1 MSNVVYETTINVTT
15 APQRRG
21 DVVLQ
26 KWVDKNT
33 LPNAGD
39 ILVGTGGE
47 TDINVTINGVTTTVC
62 VANVTN
68 ISAGVANYPLISQG
82 PNLVPSY
89 SLMQGSSLVSR
100 SVDATAKLKFPDRV
114 APTGSVYQLPLYA
127 LDDAEGGGMTIQWGR
142 LKGYESLEDRSVD
155 TAQIANYAVGTS
167 QIVNA
172 AVNAAK
178 IANFAITTEKFATT
192 AIAPKAISSYS
203 SIYASGSANTTLTQI
218 DSQTSSTGSFNFV
231 EDFNMTHSF
240 VLIKLVCTFNTAPQ
254 EDWIANVLLPS
265 SADLTASEGVSIP
278 VSSPYSDTSYRLLIK
293 PVSVA
298 SGGSSMNI
306 YFQVSNNAY
315 PGRFSN
321 VTSSATLSLWTMSY
335 SG

>member
-1 MSNVVYETTINVTT
+1 MAAETKANFETTIDVSD
-15 APQRRG
+15 AAHRRG

-33 LPNAGD
+33 LVNAGD
-39 ILVGTGGE
+39 LLVGTGE
-47 TDINVTINGVTTTVC
+47 ITTKNNIA
-62 VANVTN
+62 VANVTVLPVN
-68 ISAGVANYPLISQG
+68 ESAAGCPLVVNLNSAVPLHLAYEPLKASHIDGSTLVDSAASLATSTGIPKAEVIDYAITNCIVGGTGINVTNPKINGSGDPTASHTATISISTV
-82 PNLVPSY
+82 N
-89 SLMQGSSLVSR
+89 
-100 SVDATAKLKFPDRV
+100 
-114 APTGSVYQLPLYA
+114 
-127 LDDAEGGGMTIQWGR
+127 
-142 LKGYESLEDRSVD
+142 
-155 TAQIANYAVGTS
+155 TAQIANY
-167 QIVNA
+167 
-172 AVNAAK
+172 
-178 IANFAITTEKFATT
+178 AITTEKFATT
-192 AIAPKAISSYS
+192 AVAPKAVSAYS
-203 SIYASGSANTTLTQI
+203 SVYTSGSANTTLTQI

-298 SGGSSMNI
+298 SDGSSMNI
-306 YFQVSNNAY
+306 YFQVSNNEY
-315 PGRFSN
+315 PGRFFN
-321 VTSSATLSLWTMSY
+321 VASSATLSLWTMSY

>member
-1 MSNVVYETTINVTT
+1 MAAETVANFETTINVSD
-15 APQRRG
+15 AAHRRG

-33 LPNAGD
+33 LVNAGD
-39 ILVGTGGE
+39 LLVGTGGVTVKNNIAIANVTVLPVNE
-47 TDINVTINGVTTTVC
+47 SAAGCPLVVNLNSAVPLHLAYEPLKASHIDGSTLVDSAASLATSTGIPKAEVIDYAITNCIVGGTGINVTNPKINGSGDPTASHTATISISTV
-62 VANVTN
+62 N
-68 ISAGVANYPLISQG
+68 
-82 PNLVPSY
+82 
-89 SLMQGSSLVSR
+89 
-100 SVDATAKLKFPDRV
+100 
-114 APTGSVYQLPLYA
+114 
-127 LDDAEGGGMTIQWGR
+127 
-142 LKGYESLEDRSVD
+142 
-155 TAQIANYAVGTS
+155 TAQIANV
-167 QIVNA
+167 
-172 AVNAAK
+172 AVNTAK
-178 IANFAITTEKFATT
+178 IANYAITTEKFATT
-192 AIAPKAISSYS
+192 AVAPKAVSAYS
-203 SIYASGSANTTLTQI
+203 SVYTSGSANTTLTQI

-278 VSSPYSDTSYRLLIK
+278 VSSPYSDTSYRLLIE

-298 SGGSSMNI
+298 SDGSSMNI
-306 YFQVSNNAY
+306 YFQVSNNVY
-315 PGRFSN
+315 PGHFSN